1 MSEVFFDERVI
12 VLNKEVNNR
21 EEALEIL
28 SLLLQQKGI
37 VTTDFYENILKR
49 ESIYP
54 TGLSING
61 YGVAIPHTDSEFV
74 NKSQLGFLK
83 LNNPVIFNEM
93 GTLDSEVEVNMIFM
107 LALKEAHEQLSMLQ
121 QLITLFQNEE
131 VMQRVL
137 NAGDEE
143 EFLAIMAQQNLI

>member
-61 YGVAIPHTDSEFV
+61 YGVAIPHTDSKFV

-121 QLITLFQNEE
+121 QLITMFQNEE